1 LADATASQRVVGA
14 WLRQSAHDLDD
25 ARLVHDAGRH
35 ALACFLAH
43 QAAEK
48 AVTAYL
54 LARGA
59 ERVWGHALADLCED
73 ALALDPSF
81 DLIKTVAV
89 LLDKHFLGARYPTT
103 LPGGVPAEAYEAA
116 DAERALEVAGD
127 VRRFVDERLSALG
140 LLPGA

>member
-1 LADATASQRVVGA
+1 LADATGTNRIVAA
-14 WLRQSAHDLDD
+14 WLSQSAHDLDD
-25 ARLVHDAGRH
+25 AQLVSQYGRH

-73 ALALDPSF
+73 AMALDPSF

-89 LLDKHFLGARYPTT
+89 LLDKHYLGARYPTA

-116 DAERALEVAGD
+116 DSERAVAIASD
-127 VRRFVDERLSALG
+127 VRRFVDERLTALG
-140 LLPGA
+140 VRS